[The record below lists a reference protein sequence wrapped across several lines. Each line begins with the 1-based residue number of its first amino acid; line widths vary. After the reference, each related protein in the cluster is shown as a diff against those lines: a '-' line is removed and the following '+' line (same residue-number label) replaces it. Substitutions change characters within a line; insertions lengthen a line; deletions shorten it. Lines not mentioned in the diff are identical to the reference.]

1 MSLVTV
7 PRLAAAEKHG
17 KNKDFYCFISK
28 KKNKHP
34 NSKQKTVNN
43 VGTLSLST
51 PEHQ

>member
-1 MSLVTV
+1 M
-7 PRLAAAEKHG
+7 G
-17 KNKDFYCFISK
+17 KIRIFIVLYIK